1 MKTRMLTTALALAL
15 LAGAAHGTPAPK
27 DAPASPPALPKLN
40 ISTMLF
46 LMLGQN
52 EAAANTSD
60 PIDINAFD
68 IDFGGDDDAMTA
80 AIDAV
85 LEGK

>member
-1 MKTRMLTTALALAL
+1 MKAKISIMVAAL
-15 LAGAAHGTPAPK
+15 LLCAGAAQAASGPK
-27 DAPASPPALPKLN
+27 DSPPSNTPPPKLN

-68 IDFGGDDDAMTA
+68 IDFGDDADEMLA

-85 LEGK
+85 LQGK